1 MTDPARIQR
10 IAAAV
15 HECAVSWEPGARLIG
30 NVTADEIR
38 ELAEA
43 ASQMAGEPDEPASQ
57 AVAPVEP
64 VAVVWNEDPEYT
76 PTVQA
81 KTGSLTLSVWPAE
94 SPEDIIGWVWDVT
107 FGEQL
112 IARSGIRGI
121 QSSRDA
127 AKAAAIAAARAWRD
141 SIRL

>member
-15 HECAVSWEPGARLIG
+15 RECAAAWEPGARLIG

-38 ELAEA
+38 ELAIAAEEYAEGMRKACDRLAGRSAIKWDDDADLSEA
-43 ASQMAGEPDEPASQ
+43 DCGEM
-57 AVAPVEP
+57 VL
-64 VAVVWNEDPEYT
+64 VVWPDDMHSRNFCWRVSLMPG
-76 PTVQA
+76 
-81 KTGSLTLSVWPAE
+81 TGE
-94 SPEDIIGWVWDVT
+94 IDVDNGT
-107 FGEQL
+107 
-112 IARSGIRGI
+112 AAD
-121 QSSRDA
+121 RDA

>member
-15 HECAVSWEPGARLIG
+15 RACAVSWEPGARLVG

-38 ELAEA
+38 ELAIA
-43 ASQMAGEPDEPASQ
+43 ASQ

-64 VAVVWNEDPEYT
+64 VVWVEGAPKDGCDAQVGP
-76 PTVQA
+76 
-81 KTGSLTLSVWPAE
+81 LMLSVWSRRDGWAWEVLIGDERIASYRTAE
-94 SPEDIIGWVWDVT
+94 EWSTD
-107 FGEQL
+107 
-112 IARSGIRGI
+112 
-121 QSSRDA
+121 RDA
-127 AKAAAIAAARAWRD
+127 AKTAAIAAARAWRD

>member
-1 MTDPARIQR
+1 MSSSTDMTDPARIQR

-15 HECAVSWEPGARLIG
+15 RACTATWEPGARLIG
-30 NVTADEIR
+30 DVTAAEIR
-38 ELAEA
+38 ELAIA
-43 ASQMAGEPDEPASQ
+43 VSQ
-57 AVAPVEP
+57 AVAPPEP
-64 VAVVWNEDPEYT
+64 VAVTWIEDPEYT

-81 KTGSLTLSVWPAE
+81 KAGSLTLSVWPAE
-94 SPEDIIGWVWDVT
+94 FPKDIIGWVWDVVI
-107 FGEQL
+107 GEQL

-121 QSSRDA
+121 QSDRDA